1 MIYNL
6 NYLLVIII
14 YRIIE
19 LILLIDTIHFSRTH
33 VTNLTFVAKPP
44 PLCLSWFMKCLEEKL
59 LIQEKFVDSSGLPP
73 PVDLYFTV
81 LGVGFSGA
89 TILGIKVFGEELR
102 SRSSF
107 NWLRRFWLVEDE
119 EFGCDEEEARV
130 NKGDVGTGKGFSL
143 QQTESDEF

>member
-1 MIYNL
+1 
-6 NYLLVIII
+6 
-14 YRIIE
+14 
-19 LILLIDTIHFSRTH
+19 
-33 VTNLTFVAKPP
+33 
-44 PLCLSWFMKCLEEKL
+44 MKCLEEKL
-59 LIQEKFVDSSGLPP
+59 LMQEKFVDSSGLPP

-119 EFGCDEEEARV
+119 EFGCDEAEARI
-130 NKGDVGTGKGFSL
+130 NKGEVGTGKGFSL
-143 QQTESDEF
+143 QQTESDEFYVSQSVYRNKSKYNKTLITNCKNYTRQTQKITKNILFIYSSSI

>member
-1 MIYNL
+1 
-6 NYLLVIII
+6 
-14 YRIIE
+14 
-19 LILLIDTIHFSRTH
+19 
-33 VTNLTFVAKPP
+33 
-44 PLCLSWFMKCLEEKL
+44 MKCLEEKL

-107 NWLRRFWLVEDE
+107 N
-119 EFGCDEEEARV
+119 
-130 NKGDVGTGKGFSL
+130 
-143 QQTESDEF
+143 

>member
-1 MIYNL
+1 
-6 NYLLVIII
+6 
-14 YRIIE
+14 
-19 LILLIDTIHFSRTH
+19 
-33 VTNLTFVAKPP
+33 
-44 PLCLSWFMKCLEEKL
+44 MKCLEEKL

-119 EFGCDEEEARV
+119 EFGCDDEEARV
-130 NKGDVGTGKGFSL
+130 NKGEVGTGKGFSL
-143 QQTESDEF
+143 QQTESDESYASQGVYKNKSKYNKTLITNYKNYTRQTQKITKQHFFDL

>member
-1 MIYNL
+1 
-6 NYLLVIII
+6 
-14 YRIIE
+14 
-19 LILLIDTIHFSRTH
+19 
-33 VTNLTFVAKPP
+33 
-44 PLCLSWFMKCLEEKL
+44 MKCLEEKL
-59 LIQEKFVDSSGLPP
+59 LMQEKFVDSSGLPP

-89 TILGIKVFGEELR
+89 TILGTKVFGEELR

-130 NKGDVGTGKGFSL
+130 NKGEVGTGKGFSL